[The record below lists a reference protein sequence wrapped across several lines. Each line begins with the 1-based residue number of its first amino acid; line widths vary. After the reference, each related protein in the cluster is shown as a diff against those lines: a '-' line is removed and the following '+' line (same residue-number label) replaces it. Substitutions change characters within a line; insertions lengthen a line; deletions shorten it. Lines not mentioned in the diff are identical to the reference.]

1 MALITCPECNKQ
13 ISDSASSC
21 PNCGYQ
27 FTSEKIEAIKKA
39 EQQKSERLRI
49 GCLSMIAI
57 FFILFLIG
65 LFSSESPNNNSNIS
79 TTNNSNISTT
89 SPEKSVWEQNQD
101 LAREMDRMEKAQ
113 QLDRMEEERRA
124 IDRYRQY

>member
-1 MALITCPECNKQ
+1 MALITCPECKKQ

-27 FTSEKIEAIKKA
+27 LTVEKIGAIKKA
-39 EQQKSERLRI
+39 EQQTQKGCAI
-49 GCLSMIAI
+49 GCLSIFAI
-57 FFILFLIG
+57 FFVLFLIG
-65 LFSSESPNNNSNIS
+65 LFSSGSPNNSSNIS
-79 TTNNSNISTT
+79 STPK
-89 SPEKSVWEQNQD
+89 PEKSVWEQNQD
-101 LAREMDRMEKAQ
+101 LAREMDRMDKAR